1 MYISISISVCLYTY
15 MSISLYFL
23 KYNIYLSIY
32 LNYIYKYWWNHG
44 TDDRATAPLFL
55 PQAHESSTDLLRSGS
70 RALIVEPKVQS
81 VDAVDLTRNHL
92 RINGTWLC
100 PSMLFPSFQTC
111 LHDSGFHTP
120 SIEVSS
126 FDCIYRLNLCMAPWT
141 FQSTNSRT
149 NGASGSSSIQPIRS
163 R

>member
-1 MYISISISVCLYTY
+1 MLYIIYYILYMMKSRNGSTRD
-15 MSISLYFL
+15 S
-23 KYNIYLSIY
+23 
-32 LNYIYKYWWNHG
+32 
-44 TDDRATAPLFL
+44 ATVSSTGAR
-55 PQAHESSTDLLRSGS
+55 SSTDLLRSGS

-126 FDCIYRLNLCMAPWT
+126 FDCIHRLNLCMAPWT